1 MKPMKKTIPCL
12 LRSTPLVLLASAV
25 TALVI
30 CWSSR
35 ALAQASKPLTPMQ
48 FAAAVPNPNPLFI
61 NIEIG
66 KVLGFFAEEGIDA
79 SFLYATA
86 NSAVTILID
95 QGKAQVGVG
104 TPNFQV
110 TYAAQ
115 GHKLPGIDFYEYA
128 APLKWDI
135 AIAPDAP
142 YTSIAQLTGKKLGII
157 GRGTAD
163 ENVAKSFLELSGVK
177 PSDVT
182 FIVVGQ
188 GSPGGVALKR
198 GQIDAMLAWDT
209 TLGQWEVAGIGYKLL
224 PRPKNLK
231 PVGGFYI
238 QAKPEFIR
246 DHRALA
252 VGFGRA
258 VAKATVFALANPR
271 AAADAYLKLHPI
283 AAGQGKSKAETIDSI
298 VKIVGKR
305 AVHWLHEG
313 KDYTNP
319 KDFLGEMSLQEWKN
333 EVEFADAVG
342 KVKDPRIFFTNE
354 LIKEINNFDR
364 QAIIAKA
371 KAYKI
376 QP

>member
-1 MKPMKKTIPCL
+1 MKKTAPCHQRWIPF
-12 LRSTPLVLLASAV
+12 VLLASVV
-25 TALVI
+25 TALA
-30 CWSSR
+30 WAGASP
-35 ALAQASKPLTPMQ
+35 ALAQGSKPLTPMQ
-48 FAAAVPNPNPLFI
+48 FAAATPNPNPLFI

-66 KVLGFFAEEGIDA
+66 KVLGFYAEEGIDA

-86 NSAVTILID
+86 NAAVTILID
-95 QGKAQVGVG
+95 QGKSQVGVG
-104 TPNFQV
+104 TSNFQV
-110 TYAAQ
+110 SYAAQ
-115 GHKLPGIDFYEYA
+115 GHKLPGINFYEYA

-135 AIAPDAP
+135 ATAPDAP
-142 YTSIAQLTGKKLGII
+142 YSSIAQLKGKNLGIV

-177 PSDVT
+177 ASDVN

-188 GSPGGVALKR
+188 GSPGGVALKQ

-231 PVGGFYI
+231 PVGGFFI

-258 VAKATVFALANPR
+258 VAKSTVFALANPR

-283 AAGQGKSKAETIDSI
+283 AAGQGKSRADTIDSI
-298 VKIVGKR
+298 VKIVAKR

-319 KDFLGEMSLQEWKN
+319 KDLLGEMYLQEWKN
-333 EVEFADAVG
+333 ELEFADAVD
-342 KVKDPRIFFTNE
+342 KVKDPQIFFTNE
-354 LIKEINNFDR
+354 LIKEINDFDR

>member
-1 MKPMKKTIPCL
+1 MKQISLCLKRWIPF
-12 LRSTPLVLLASAV
+12 VLLASVA
-25 TALVI
+25 TALA
-30 CWSSR
+30 SAFP
-35 ALAQASKPLTPMQ
+35 ALAQGSKPLTSMQ
-48 FAAAVPNPNPLFI
+48 FASATPNPNPLFI

-86 NSAVTILID
+86 NAAVAILID
-95 QGKAQVGVG
+95 QGKSQVGVG
-104 TPNFQV
+104 TPNFHV
-110 TYAAQ
+110 SYAAQ
-115 GHKLPGIDFYEYA
+115 GHKLTGINFYEYS

-135 AIAPDAP
+135 VTAPDAP
-142 YTSIAQLTGKKLGII
+142 YTSIAQLKGKKLGII

-163 ENVAKSFLELSGVK
+163 ENVAKSFLELSGLK
-177 PSDVT
+177 ASDVN

-188 GSPGGVALKR
+188 GSPGGVALKQ

-209 TLGQWEVAGIGYKLL
+209 TLGQWEVAGIAYKVL

-283 AAGQGKSKAETIDSI
+283 TAGQGKSNADTIDSI
-298 VKIVGKR
+298 VKIVAKR

-319 KDFLGEMSLQEWKN
+319 KDLLGEMYLQEWKN
-333 EVEFADAVG
+333 EIEFADAQD
-342 KVKDPRIFFTNE
+342 KLKDPNIFFTND

-364 QAIIAKA
+364 QAVIAKA